1 MKTRFYQEK
10 GFFLTLITSILIIL
24 IILIIDYKKTLFVQ
38 ETGHLKILGGGLG
51 IILAIGLILKWKY
64 IRQILGVLVLLSL
77 VAVIGMII
85 GSSKEFLLSYSILL
99 STLILIAYLLLFSK
113 SVKDYVNSKY
123 ID

>member
-1 MKTRFYQEK
+1 MKTKLFQEK
-10 GFFLTLITSILIIL
+10 KFFLTLLTSILIIS
-24 IILIIDYKKTLFVQ
+24 IVLIIDYKKTLFVH

-64 IRQILGVLVLLSL
+64 IRQILGVLVLISL
-77 VAVIGMII
+77 VAVIVMAI

-99 STLILIAYLLLFSK
+99 STLILIAYFLLFSK